1 VRDEGKDYGKDKG
14 ASMNN
19 QYFPHEKL
27 DVYSQCLA
35 FARQAASLVD
45 HWPAS
50 ASVRDQLD
58 RASESHITNLARAV
72 QARGTAK
79 GIYFLEC
86 SLGSVLECAACLD
99 VGAVK
104 HLLTDAEMRSGKE
117 QLQSIARMEVGLRRS
132 WLPAVHEQD
141 TTPYGSNSGGYFAHE
156 SLHVYQRALQL
167 FEELEENCLAQENG
181 RLRHLRRIDDCAT
194 GLVLNIAEGNGR
206 FSHLDHGKFIDIA
219 EESGIKLAAY
229 LDLVDVSC
237 TTDIQ
242 SSKRLL
248 REVMAMLSGLK
259 GYLDGE
265 GKD

>member
-1 VRDEGKDYGKDKG
+1 MAKTMRGTM
-14 ASMNN
+14 SN

-27 DVYSQCLA
+27 DVYSQCLV
-35 FARQAASLVD
+35 FAHQAAALVD
-45 HWPAS
+45 LWPAS

-72 QARGTAK
+72 QAHGTAK

-104 HLLTDAEMRSGKE
+104 HLLKDAEMRSGKE

-132 WLPAVHEQD
+132 WLPTVREQE
-141 TTPYGSNSGGYFAHE
+141 TTPYGSNSGGYFPHE

-167 FEELEENCLAQENG
+167 FEELEENVLANEYG
-181 RLRHLRRIDDCAT
+181 RPRHFRRIDDLAT
-194 GLVLNIAEGNGR
+194 SLVLNIAEGNGR

>member
-1 VRDEGKDYGKDKG
+1 
-14 ASMNN
+14 MNN

-27 DVYSQCLA
+27 DVYSKCLA
-35 FARQAASLVD
+35 FARQVASMLD

-58 RASESHITNLARAV
+58 RASESHITNLVRAV
-72 QARGTAK
+72 QAHGSGK

-104 HLLTDAEMRSGKE
+104 HLLNDAEMHSGKE
-117 QLQSIARMEVGLRRS
+117 QLQTIARMEVGLRRS
-132 WLPAVHEQD
+132 WLPAVHDKEP
-141 TTPYGSNSGGYFAHE
+141 TPYGSNSDDYFAHE
-156 SLHVYQRALQL
+156 SLHVYQCALQL
-167 FEELEENCLAQENG
+167 FEELEENVLADENG
-181 RLRHLRRIDDCAT
+181 RFRHLRRIDDFAT
-194 GLVLNIAEGNGR
+194 SLVLNIAEGNGR

-219 EESGIKLAAY
+219 EEVGIKLAAY
-229 LDLVDVSC
+229 LDLVEVNC
-237 TTDIQ
+237 TANIQ

-265 GKD
+265 GEN

>member
-1 VRDEGKDYGKDKG
+1 
-14 ASMNN
+14 MQN

-35 FARQAASLVD
+35 FARQVASLID

-104 HLLTDAEMRSGKE
+104 HLLNGADMHSGKE
-117 QLQSIARMEVGLRRS
+117 QLQTIARMELGLRRS
-132 WLPAVHEQD
+132 WIPAVHEKE
-141 TTPYGSNSGGYFAHE
+141 PASYGSNSDNYFAHE

-167 FEELEENCLAQENG
+167 FEELEENVLADENG
-181 RLRHLRRIDDCAT
+181 RRRHLRRIDGFAT
-194 GLVLNIAEGNGR
+194 SV
-206 FSHLDHGKFIDIA
+206 K
-219 EESGIKLAAY
+219 
-229 LDLVDVSC
+229 
-237 TTDIQ
+237 
-242 SSKRLL
+242 
-248 REVMAMLSGLK
+248 
-259 GYLDGE
+259 
-265 GKD
+265 

>member
-1 VRDEGKDYGKDKG
+1 MAKIKG
-14 ASMNN
+14 ETMNI

-27 DVYSQCLA
+27 DVYSHCLA
-35 FARQAASLVD
+35 FARQAAALVD

-72 QARGTAK
+72 Q
-79 GIYFLEC
+79 
-86 SLGSVLECAACLD
+86 
-99 VGAVK
+99 
-104 HLLTDAEMRSGKE
+104 
-117 QLQSIARMEVGLRRS
+117 
-132 WLPAVHEQD
+132 
-141 TTPYGSNSGGYFAHE
+141 
-156 SLHVYQRALQL
+156 L
-167 FEELEENCLAQENG
+167 FEELEENFLADENG
-181 RLRHLRRIDDCAT
+181 RPRHLRRIDDFGT
-194 GLVLNIAEGNGR
+194 SLVLNIAEGNGR

-229 LDLVDVSC
+229 LDLVEVSC

-259 GYLDGE
+259 GYLGDE